1 MNYTLT
7 DAVRWIMLS
16 QYGTEMFMTVAEVHQ
31 EYLDYLLQDSL
42 LHPESLASFLTLR
55 LYGPFSIFDKNDMEI
70 FGFLV
75 IALTCVHHR
84 EYEKV
89 KEKREASSVL

>member
-1 MNYTLT
+1 MNHILT
-7 DAVRWIMLS
+7 DTLRWIMLS

-31 EYLDYLLQDSL
+31 EYLDYLLRGSL
-42 LHPESLASFLTLR
+42 QNPHCPASFLTLR

-75 IALTCVHHR
+75 IALTCFHHR
-84 EYEKV
+84 EYEKG
-89 KEKREASSVL
+89 KESGEVSSVL